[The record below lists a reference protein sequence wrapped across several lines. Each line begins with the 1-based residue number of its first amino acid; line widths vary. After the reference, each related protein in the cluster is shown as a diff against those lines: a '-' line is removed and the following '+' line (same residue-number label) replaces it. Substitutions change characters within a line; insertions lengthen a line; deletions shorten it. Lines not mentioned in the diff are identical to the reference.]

1 MHRLHIHMQTH
12 LKQFLTNIL
21 LDFDVRG
28 QHVMDLFTG
37 RVLLWIV
44 IIVLLQT
51 DILTIKRWSKVENTL
66 IPDLFL
72 TKTQLFT

>member
-1 MHRLHIHMQTH
+1 
-12 LKQFLTNIL
+12 
-21 LDFDVRG
+21 
-28 QHVMDLFTG
+28 MDLFTG

-66 IPDLFL
+66 IPDLFH

>member
-21 LDFDVRG
+21 LDG

-37 RVLLWIV
+37 GVLLWIV